1 MTDHTAPAWGP
12 ERSRALYHI
21 AHWGDGY
28 FDVNGEG
35 HLVAHPDRR
44 PEGPAVDLY
53 ELVSG
58 VHAAGLSLPVLV
70 RFTDILRD
78 RTQRL
83 VTAFR
88 TAMTEAAYR
97 GHYTAVYPIKVN
109 QQRRVVE
116 QILAV
121 GETVGLEAGS
131 KPELMAVLALSHRGG
146 LVVCNGYKDRE
157 YIRLA
162 LLGERLGVRTHIV
175 VEKPSELS
183 TVMTQSAEL
192 GIRPRLGVR
201 VRLSSIGAGKWQ
213 NTGGEKAKF
222 GLEAA
227 QVLAL
232 VERLR
237 TAGLL
242 DCLVLMHFHLGSQ
255 VANIRDI
262 QNGLREAARYYAELH
277 RLGAPITTVDVGGGL
292 GVDYEGTSS
301 RSFCSIN
308 YSLQEYANNVVH
320 AFAEV
325 CAKEEGLPHPDLVT
339 ESGRA
344 MTAHHAVLLTHV
356 IDIERAP
363 EEGPVAAPAPEA
375 PAILHNLWRGL
386 ASLDAHNALEIYH
399 DAVHWYEEIQSKFD
413 HGLIDL
419 AQRAAAERLY
429 TATCTRVRRLLISE
443 AGSRRSREV
452 LDELNERQAD
462 KYFCNFSLFQSIPD
476 AWAIQQVFPVVPLHR
491 LNEQP
496 TRRAVIEDLT
506 CDSDGRINHYVDAA
520 GVESSLPLHPWEP
533 EEPYLLGIFLVGAYQ
548 EILGDI
554 HNLFGD
560 TNAVNVELTNQGT
573 WRLVEP
579 IHGDTVT
586 AVLGYVHFDA
596 RTLLTS
602 LREKLEIASE
612 TARETNGLSNTQV
625 LAELAEGLEGYTYL
639 EK

>member
-1 MTDHTAPAWGP
+1 M
-12 ERSRALYHI
+12 
-21 AHWGDGY
+21 
-28 FDVNGEG
+28 
-35 HLVAHPDRR
+35 
-44 PEGPAVDLY
+44 
-53 ELVSG
+53 
-58 VHAAGLSLPVLV
+58 
-70 RFTDILRD
+70 
-78 RTQRL
+78 
-83 VTAFR
+83 
-88 TAMTEAAYR
+88 
-97 GHYTAVYPIKVN
+97 
-109 QQRRVVE
+109 
-116 QILAV
+116 
-121 GETVGLEAGS
+121 
-131 KPELMAVLALSHRGG
+131 
-146 LVVCNGYKDRE
+146 VCNGYKDRE

-183 TVMTQSAEL
+183 TIIAQSAEL

-237 TAGLL
+237 AVGWL

-262 QNGLREAARYYAELH
+262 RNGLREAARYYAELRH
-277 RLGAPITTVDVGGGL
+277 LGAPIVTVDVGGGL

-308 YSLQEYANNVVH
+308 YTLQEYANNVVH

-325 CAKEEGLPHPDLVT
+325 CAKEGLPHPEVVT

-363 EEGPVAAPAPEA
+363 AEGPVAPPAPDAPAL
-375 PAILHNLWRGL
+375 LHSLWQGL
-386 ASLDAHNALEIYH
+386 TDLDAHNALEIYH
-399 DAVHWYEEIQSKFD
+399 DAVHWYEEVQSRFD
-413 HGLIDL
+413 HGLFDL

-429 TATCTRVRRLLISE
+429 TATCTQVRTLLLAE

-491 LNEQP
+491 LDESP

-506 CDSDGRINHYVDAA
+506 CDSDGRINLYVDAA
-520 GVESSLPLHPWEP
+520 GVETSLPLHPWEP
-533 EEPYLLGIFLVGAYQ
+533 GEPYLLGIFLVGAYQ

-560 TNAVNVELTNQGT
+560 TNAVNVELTGEGT

-579 IHGDTVT
+579 IYGDTVT

-596 RTLLTS
+596 KTLLAR
-602 LREKLEIASE
+602 LREKLAEAAKKQKDQTE
-612 TARETNGLSNTQV
+612 EKRLSDTQV
-625 LAELAEGLEGYTYL
+625 LTALEEGLEGYTYL
-639 EK
+639 EE